1 MPVPLGE
8 PPFSPAG
15 YWDNTF
21 LQEGK
26 KMLYSSLL
34 GILAPQLCTFV
45 CLAGQGGEGEQNL
58 LVLWK

>member
-1 MPVPLGE
+1 MPVPLEE
-8 PPFSPAG
+8 PPLSPAG

-45 CLAGQGGEGEQNL
+45 CVSQVSVGREN
-58 LVLWK
+58 KIY